1 MPTVSEGKCVSD
13 TVTRTEWDIFVQA
26 LIFVES
32 EGKPNAVGKTND
44 VGILQITPIYVREV
58 NRILG
63 EERYTLEDR
72 VDVDKSLE
80 MFAILQEY
88 HNPDRDI
95 DRAIHLHNPGAG
107 QWYKDRIVNR
117 MNTIKE
123 EI

>member
-1 MPTVSEGKCVSD
+1 MKRILLIFVLGASMLLLDKAIGQPVEAQMPTVSEEECVSD

-26 LIFVES
+26 LIYVES

-63 EERYTLEDR
+63 EERFTLEDR

-80 MFAILQEY
+80 MFTVL
-88 HNPDRDI
+88 
-95 DRAIHLHNPGAG
+95 
-107 QWYKDRIVNR
+107 
-117 MNTIKE
+117 
-123 EI
+123 